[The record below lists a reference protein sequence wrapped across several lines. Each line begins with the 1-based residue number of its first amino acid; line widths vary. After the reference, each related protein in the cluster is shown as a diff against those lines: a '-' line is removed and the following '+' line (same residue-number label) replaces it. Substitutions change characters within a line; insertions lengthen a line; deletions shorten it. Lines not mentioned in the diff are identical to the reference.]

1 MPDIFED
8 LDDVWTAF
16 LYLSPYRESGMGLGM
31 ISPDSIRLY
40 LETFGTDDPVRF
52 WRYLRALDVAYVGAY
67 HTDQVY
73 VPDRDAVDDEL
84 LAQSIKAFFGA
95 QQEKTK

>member
-1 MPDIFED
+1 MPDIFEE

-31 ISPDSIRLY
+31 IQPDAIRLY
-40 LETFGTDDPVRF
+40 LETFGTDDVRRF
-52 WRYLRALDVAYVGAY
+52 CRYLRALDVAYVGAY

-73 VPDRDAVDDEL
+73 VPSQDQVDDEL
-84 LAQSIKAFFGA
+84 LAKQIRAVLGA
-95 QQEKTK
+95 KQE